1 MAQNELQG
9 ENQNRKTI
17 VVVDD
22 EKDITDL
29 YRTLLEDDYSVLEFN
44 RPEDFLKY
52 LQFHTPGKVPFQA
65 LITDFKMP
73 KMNGMDMVANA
84 HKAGYKF
91 PFIILSGHLDKDTVI
106 RAVEFG
112 VYRLL
117 EKPAPPR
124 VLFDTIKQIIIE
136 QDIHSTR
143 EQVRTIIS
151 KMRENYSFLRLALLN
166 YIPEESFNQMIVQ
179 TDSNGKVIK
188 TEGFEDLMQDL
199 ESRLDRLLTAE
210 KNLEATQKTQ
220 EVKVAS

>member
-1 MAQNELQG
+1 MAQNVQSG
-9 ENQNRKTI
+9 KNQDRKTV

-29 YRTLLEDDYSVLEFN
+29 YKALLEDDYNVLEFN
-44 RPEDFLKY
+44 RPEEFLKY
-52 LQFHTPGKVPFQA
+52 LQFHTPGNVPFQA

-84 HKAGYKF
+84 HDAGYKF

-117 EKPAPPR
+117 EKPAPPK
-124 VLFDTIKQIIIE
+124 VLFDTIQQIIVE
-136 QDIHSTR
+136 QDILATR
-143 EQVRTIIS
+143 EQVRAIIS

-166 YIPEESFNQMIVQ
+166 YIPEESFNQMILQ
-179 TDSNGKVIK
+179 TDSSGKVIK
-188 TEGFEDLMQDL
+188 TEGSEDLMQDL
-199 ESRLDRLLTAE
+199 ESRLDRLLKTE
-210 KNLEATQKTQ
+210 KSLEATQKTQ
-220 EVKVAS
+220 EIKTAS